1 MKRLFTSALLIGM
14 LNIASLVSAEH
25 EPSDPYEAMCQST
38 GRFRAVNY
46 APKDFQQHDNTY
58 YQLQFYGHCGE
69 QPNLLE
75 IDKVTVVG
83 KNAPAA
89 AANGTWAST
98 SPETA
103 ANGAKTP
110 YEIHKV
116 EIWLSPKQKG
126 DAPYWRLAFS
136 KTYITNKAGEVLSTK
151 KGPSKDEENF
161 LTISSQSIM
170 DMVITP
176 YLSAK
181 KGGPIFPSALGPIQC
196 DKGEVEDAPIL
207 ERAYLDYMKK

>member
-14 LNIASLVSAEH
+14 LSIASLVSAEH

-83 KNAPAA
+83 KNASAA
-89 AANGTWAST
+89 AANGTGASESNNT
-98 SPETA
+98 K
-103 ANGAKTP
+103 GAKTP

-116 EIWLSPKQKG
+116 EIWQSPRQNG

-207 ERAYLDYMKK
+207 EIAYLDYMKK